1 METEK
6 FTEEQV
12 VDMAR
17 ALGVSLEEGITDEV
31 KKQIAER
38 LALVLLEMSGSTK
51 KF

>member
-6 FTEEQV
+6 FTEEQI

-17 ALGVSLEEGITDEV
+17 ALGVSLDGGITEEV
-31 KKQIAER
+31 KNQIAER
-38 LALVLLEMSGSTK
+38 LAVVLLEMSHTAK